1 MGKAL
6 HCFYQLLSPTKK
18 LPVCVNRSQRVCIA
32 FPLSCLFGLAT
43 QPVVQPTGLDNNS
56 RGQGLR
62 GKFKM
67 KSWELKKST
76 NKLVKEGR
84 RKQSW
89 RVTRSP
95 NRHRSLSWIWAE
107 LHLCLPLSNKKRDL
121 SCIILICEYVTLSL
135 AVFKC
140 HFVTAWEKKK
150 SVILIRA
157 ALGAFLCSR
166 CSGPCL
172 RKLFF
177 FIFLLF
183 LSVYWRHKWRVIVL
197 FSRSLL
203 NVSPTQIFGQSQE
216 RRNVSGAPQRKKILV
231 VGGHEDLQ
239 QYFGHKGMSVK
250 CIQTQMRR
258 KSINKRDDLA
268 G

>member
-1 MGKAL
+1 M
-6 HCFYQLLSPTKK
+6 
-18 LPVCVNRSQRVCIA
+18 
-32 FPLSCLFGLAT
+32 
-43 QPVVQPTGLDNNS
+43 
-56 RGQGLR
+56 
-62 GKFKM
+62 
-67 KSWELKKST
+67 
-76 NKLVKEGR
+76 
-84 RKQSW
+84 
-89 RVTRSP
+89 
-95 NRHRSLSWIWAE
+95 
-107 LHLCLPLSNKKRDL
+107 
-121 SCIILICEYVTLSL
+121 
-135 AVFKC
+135 
-140 HFVTAWEKKK
+140 
-150 SVILIRA
+150 ILIRA

-258 KSINKRDDLA
+258 KSINKKDDLA